1 MNYEEYYY
9 GHHVDDYKIIQNLN
23 NFQEFLLI
31 TLFLELKTLFNKKK
45 NFSFSN
51 LRAIVQK

>member
-9 GHHVDDYKIIQNLN
+9 YGGHHVDGYKIIQNLN

-31 TLFLELKTLFNKKK
+31 TLFLELKT
-45 NFSFSN
+45 
-51 LRAIVQK
+51 

>member
-1 MNYEEYYY
+1 MNYEEYYYY

-45 NFSFSN
+45 LF
-51 LRAIVQK
+51 I